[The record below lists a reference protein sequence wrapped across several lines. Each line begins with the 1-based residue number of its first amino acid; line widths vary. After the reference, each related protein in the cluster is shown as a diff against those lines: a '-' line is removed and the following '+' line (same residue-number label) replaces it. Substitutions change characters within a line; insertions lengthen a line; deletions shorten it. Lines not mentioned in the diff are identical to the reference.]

1 MEQRGTI
8 RRSRRLRERGRR
20 EKNEGR
26 KFVVDMYTCTT
37 LQNAK
42 TFNGNISK
50 RDVSIVT
57 DMHGMFRE
65 AKSLNGDISMWD
77 VSSVTNM
84 MSMFDNE

>member
-1 MEQRGTI
+1 MHACTHALDVRT
-8 RRSRRLRERGRR
+8 RP
-20 EKNEGR
+20 R
-26 KFVVDMYTCTT
+26 KHTHTHTHTHTSMYTCTT